1 MTRKGM
7 LNDIEIISNF
17 LREVEMVENY
27 SKNGGYNKLI
37 EAIKSTGNLKALLS
51 FQSIMISSMKREL
64 EGLYKDINGE
74 EIQIREEN

>member
-7 LNDIEIISNF
+7 LNDVEVISNF
-17 LREVEMVENY
+17 LREVEMAENY
-27 SKNGGYNKLI
+27 SNNGGHDKLI
-37 EAIKSTGNLKALLS
+37 EALKSTGNLKALLS
-51 FQSIMISSMKREL
+51 FQSVMINSMKREL

>member
-1 MTRKGM
+1 MIRKGM
-7 LNDIEIISNF
+7 LNDIEVISNF
-17 LREVEMVENY
+17 LKEVEMAENY
-27 SKNGGYNKLI
+27 SSNGGYDKLI

-51 FQSIMISSMKREL
+51 FQSIMVNSMKREL

>member
-7 LNDIEIISNF
+7 LNDIEVISNF
-17 LREVEMVENY
+17 LREVEMTENY

-51 FQSIMISSMKREL
+51 FQSIMINSMKREL

>member
-7 LNDIEIISNF
+7 LKDIEIISNF
-17 LREVEMVENY
+17 LKEVEMAENY
-27 SKNGGYNKLI
+27 SRNGGYDKLI

-51 FQSIMISSMKREL
+51 FQSIMVNSMKREL